1 MELQQSFDTELFI
14 DEVEK
19 RRAIWDFESED
30 YKNRVLKRS
39 AWVELVD
46 LFFEKDATVE
56 QKKIYGKWFLVN
68 PGEVDIILQ
77 LQDSASLQKRWKN
90 LRDSFARELRKK
102 KTTKSGSAAVKS
114 TPYIYFQRLMFL
126 ENTMR
131 NKETQ
136 SSIEEDETTVLQ
148 DVDERSD
155 NEDLTMPQ
163 RPLSSGI
170 KRPKMNPVDKHFSD
184 IFGESQ
190 TLPESDDEDKLFCLS
205 LYKELKRVPQHVR
218 IRTKIQLLEVIQRAQ
233 DIHTQPQAY
242 APTPHNPPYNR
253 NPYSQGPST
262 TGYALQR
269 TAHNFMNPH
278 VPVSHNFNEP
288 HPTQATSPTDSV
300 MSQESLMELYE

>member
-56 QKKIYGKWFLVN
+56 QKKIYG
-68 PGEVDIILQ
+68 
-77 LQDSASLQKRWKN
+77 ASLRKRWKN

-184 IFGESQ
+184 ILTKSISLRESQ

-205 LYKELKRVPQHVR
+205 LYKELKRVPRHVR

-288 HPTQATSPTDSV
+288 HPTQATSPTGSV

>member
-56 QKKIYGKWFLVN
+56 QKKIYG
-68 PGEVDIILQ
+68 
-77 LQDSASLQKRWKN
+77 ASLRKRWKN

-184 IFGESQ
+184 ILTKSISLRESQ

-205 LYKELKRVPQHVR
+205 LYKELKRVPQH
-218 IRTKIQLLEVIQRAQ
+218 K
-233 DIHTQPQAY
+233 
-242 APTPHNPPYNR
+242 APHPLTV
-253 NPYSQGPST
+253 
-262 TGYALQR
+262 R
-269 TAHNFMNPH
+269 TA
-278 VPVSHNFNEP
+278 VL
-288 HPTQATSPTDSV
+288 DC
-300 MSQESLMELYE
+300 SQNCERWTVDC

>member
-1 MELQQSFDTELFI
+1 M
-14 DEVEK
+14 
-19 RRAIWDFESED
+19 
-30 YKNRVLKRS
+30 
-39 AWVELVD
+39 LVYV
-46 LFFEKDATVE
+46 FFL
-56 QKKIYGKWFLVN
+56 G
-68 PGEVDIILQ
+68 
-77 LQDSASLQKRWKN
+77 ASLQKRWKN

-184 IFGESQ
+184 ILTKSISLRESQ

-205 LYKELKRVPQHVR
+205 LYKELKKVPQHVR

-233 DIHTQPQAY
+233 EIHTQPQAY
-242 APTPHNPPYNR
+242 APTPHNPPYNHK
-253 NPYSQGPST
+253 PYSQGPST

>member
-68 PGEVDIILQ
+68 PGEVDII
-77 LQDSASLQKRWKN
+77 
-90 LRDSFARELRKK
+90 F
-102 KTTKSGSAAVKS
+102 
-114 TPYIYFQRLMFL
+114 
-126 ENTMR
+126 
-131 NKETQ
+131 
-136 SSIEEDETTVLQ
+136 
-148 DVDERSD
+148 
-155 NEDLTMPQ
+155 
-163 RPLSSGI
+163 
-170 KRPKMNPVDKHFSD
+170 
-184 IFGESQ
+184 
-190 TLPESDDEDKLFCLS
+190 FCLS

-269 TAHNFMNPH
+269 TAHNFMNPQ
-278 VPVSHNFNEP
+278 VPVSHNFNKP

>member
-30 YKNRVLKRS
+30 YKNRVLKRL

-56 QKKIYGKWFLVN
+56 QKKIYG
-68 PGEVDIILQ
+68 
-77 LQDSASLQKRWKN
+77 ASLQKRWKN

-155 NEDLTMPQ
+155 NEDLTIPQ

-184 IFGESQ
+184 ILTKSISLRESQ

-205 LYKELKRVPQHVR
+205 LYKELKREPQHVR

-288 HPTQATSPTDSV
+288 HLTQATSPTDSV